1 MSAPEL
7 PQIVLKPRKA
17 LPFFSR
23 HPWVF
28 QGAVDWLVG
37 DPQPGDV
44 VDVIDDVE
52 RFVARGLFNPESQI
66 CVRLYSWD
74 EAVQLD
80 EAFWSQRLDDAIAL
94 RRRLFGA
101 SQPDDRRMDASPV
114 RPVED
119 SAEHVAKTADGRGVH
134 PTGGRPFATDS
145 ACRLVFSEADGL
157 SGLTVDRYG
166 DWLLVQVTSLALS
179 KRLDLIVQLL
189 QSKLQPR
196 GIWLRTEK
204 GIREAE
210 GLELTDGL
218 LWGEAPP
225 RPLVIRE
232 NGVQFSLDVAEGQKT
247 GFFLDQR
254 DNRRRVAEFVRAA
267 TGCCF
272 GLPPGTGNEIN
283 DPTHPSSASVS
294 HRVLDVCCYSGG
306 FALNCL
312 VNGGASHVTGVDMSE
327 SALALARSNAE
338 LNGVADRLTLVKRD
352 CFKALEELA
361 AAGERFDTVI
371 LDPPKLARHRQGVAA
386 ALRGYYSL
394 NRSAIS
400 LLKPGGL
407 LVTCS
412 CSGHVSHEMFL
423 DALANAALH
432 ENRRL
437 QILETRGAAADH
449 PTSVTCLETD
459 YLKCYL
465 CRVV

>member
-1 MSAPEL
+1 MQDLQL

-37 DPQPGDV
+37 EPQPGDV
-44 VDVIDDVE
+44 VDVIDDAE
-52 RFVARGLFNPESQI
+52 RFVARGLFNPQSQI

-74 EAVQLD
+74 EAVPLD

-94 RRRLFGA
+94 RRGLFGEFG
-101 SQPDDRRMDASPV
+101 P
-114 RPVED
+114 
-119 SAEHVAKTADGRGVH
+119 
-134 PTGGRPFATDS
+134 DS
-145 ACRLVFSEADGL
+145 ACRLAFSEADGL

-189 QSKLQPR
+189 QTKLQPR

-225 RPLVIRE
+225 RPLLIRE

-254 DNRRRVAEFVRAA
+254 DNRRRVAEFVR
-267 TGCCF
+267 G
-272 GLPPGTGNEIN
+272 
-283 DPTHPSSASVS
+283 

-371 LDPPKLARHRQGVAA
+371 LDPPKLARHRQGVEA

-394 NRSAIS
+394 NRSALS
-400 LLKPGGL
+400 VLKPGGFL
-407 LVTCS
+407 ATCS
-412 CSGHVSHEMFL
+412 CSGHVSSEMFV
-423 DALANAALH
+423 DTLAQAALH

-437 QILETRGAAADH
+437 QILEARGAAADH

>member
-1 MSAPEL
+1 MSSPML
-7 PQIVLKPRKA
+7 PRIVLKPRKA

-37 DPQPGDV
+37 DPQPGAV

-52 RFVARGLFNPESQI
+52 RFVARGLFNPQSQI

-74 EAVQLD
+74 EAIPLD
-80 EAFWSQRLDDAIAL
+80 EAFWSQRLDDAITL
-94 RRRLFGA
+94 RRGLFPQL
-101 SQPDDRRMDASPV
+101 SDVLESVPDARSV
-114 RPVED
+114 RD
-119 SAEHVAKTADGRGVH
+119 TAAQ
-134 PTGGRPFATDS
+134 F

-166 DWLLVQVTSLALS
+166 DWLMVQVTSLALS

-189 QSKLQPR
+189 QAKLQPR

-210 GLELTDGL
+210 GLELADGL

-225 RPLVIRE
+225 RPLIIRE

-267 TGCCF
+267 TGGCF

-283 DPTHPSSASVS
+283 GPAHPSSASAN

-327 SALALARSNAE
+327 SALVLARSNAE

-352 CFKALEELA
+352 CFKALEEFA

-371 LDPPKLARHRQGVAA
+371 LDPPKLARHRQGVEA

-394 NRSAIS
+394 NRSALSI
-400 LLKPGGL
+400 LKPGGIL
-407 LVTCS
+407 ATCS
-412 CSGHVSHEMFL
+412 CSGHVSSEMFV
-423 DALANAALH
+423 DTLAQAALH

-437 QILETRGAAADH
+437 QILESRGAAADH

-465 CRVV
+465 CRVI

>member
-1 MSAPEL
+1 MSPQPL

-44 VDVIDDVE
+44 VDVIDNAE

-74 EAVQLD
+74 EAVPLD
-80 EAFWSQRLDDAIAL
+80 ESFWSQRLDDAIAL
-94 RRRLFGA
+94 RRRLFGT
-101 SQPDDRRMDASPV
+101 RRMDASSV
-114 RPVED
+114 RQGDNSNE
-119 SAEHVAKTADGRGVH
+119 KTDGRGVH
-134 PTGGRPFATDS
+134 PTEEPTFSADS

-166 DWLLVQVTSLALS
+166 DWLLLQVTSFAVS
-179 KRLDLIVQLL
+179 KRLDLIVELL
-189 QSKLQPR
+189 RSKLNPR
-196 GIWLRTEK
+196 GVWLRTEK

-218 LWGEAPP
+218 LWGDAPP

-254 DNRRRVAEFVRAA
+254 DNRRRVAD
-267 TGCCF
+267 
-272 GLPPGTGNEIN
+272 L
-283 DPTHPSSASVS
+283 VS
-294 HRVLDVCCYSGG
+294 GHRVLDLCCYSGG

-327 SALALARSNAE
+327 SALALAQSNAE

-352 CFKALEELA
+352 CFKALEEFA
-361 AAGERFDTVI
+361 TAGERFDTVI
-371 LDPPKLARHRQGVAA
+371 LDPPKLARHKQGVEA

-394 NRSAIS
+394 NRSALSI
-400 LLKPGGL
+400 LKPGGF

-412 CSGHVSHEMFL
+412 CSGHVSHETFL
-423 DALANAALH
+423 DALAQAALH

-437 QILETRGAAADH
+437 QILEARGAAADH
-449 PTSVTCLETD
+449 PTSITCLESD

>member
-1 MSAPEL
+1 MSSQPL

-37 DPQPGDV
+37 EPSPGDV
-44 VDVIDDVE
+44 VDVIDDAE
-52 RFVARGLFNPESQI
+52 RFVARGLFNPQSQI

-74 EAVQLD
+74 EAVPLD
-80 EAFWSQRLDDAIAL
+80 ESFWSQRLDDAIAL
-94 RRRLFGA
+94 RRGLFGIRSNGDPTPREGEA
-101 SQPDDRRMDASPV
+101 PAEPFDQRAAH
-114 RPVED
+114 D
-119 SAEHVAKTADGRGVH
+119 SAARQE
-134 PTGGRPFATDS
+134 PRPPGSMFSPNS

-157 SGLTVDRYG
+157 SGLTVDCYG
-166 DWLLVQVTSLALS
+166 DWLIVQVTSLALS
-179 KRLDLIVQLL
+179 KRLDLLVQLL
-189 QSKLQPR
+189 QTKLQPR

-210 GLELTDGL
+210 GLELADGL
-218 LWGEAPP
+218 LGGEAPP
-225 RPLVIRE
+225 RPLIIRE
-232 NGVQFSLDVAEGQKT
+232 NGVRFSLDLAEGQKT

-254 DNRRRVAEFVRAA
+254 DNRRRVAELVR
-267 TGCCF
+267 G
-272 GLPPGTGNEIN
+272 
-283 DPTHPSSASVS
+283 

-312 VNGGASHVTGVDMSE
+312 VNGGATHVTGVDMSE
-327 SALALARSNAE
+327 SALALARSNAK

-352 CFKALEELA
+352 CFKALEEFA
-361 AAGERFDTVI
+361 AGGERFDTVI
-371 LDPPKLARHRQGVAA
+371 LDPPKLARHRQGVEA

-394 NRSAIS
+394 NRSALS
-400 LLKPGGL
+400 VLKPGGIL
-407 LVTCS
+407 ATCS
-412 CSGHVSHEMFL
+412 CSGHVSSEMFVET
-423 DALANAALH
+423 LAQAALH

-437 QILETRGAAADH
+437 QILEARGAAADH

>member
-1 MSAPEL
+1 MTSITL

-44 VDVIDDVE
+44 VDVIDDAE
-52 RFVARGLFNPESQI
+52 RFVARGIFNPESQI

-74 EAVQLD
+74 ETVPLD
-80 EAFWSQRLDDAIAL
+80 EAFWSQRLEDAIGL
-94 RRRLFGA
+94 RVGLFGA
-101 SQPDDRRMDASPV
+101 ADSRDRRMDASSV
-114 RPVED
+114 RPSEED
-119 SAEHVAKTADGRGVH
+119 HKQVAELTDGRGVH
-134 PTGGRPFATDS
+134 PTGQSFTPDS

-157 SGLTVDRYG
+157 SGLVVDRYG
-166 DWLLVQVTSLALS
+166 DWLLLQVTSLALG
-179 KRLDLIVQLL
+179 KRLDLIVELL
-189 QSKLQPR
+189 RSKLNPR

-210 GLELTDGL
+210 GLELADGL

-232 NGVQFSLDVAEGQKT
+232 NGVQFQLDVAEGQKT

-254 DNRRRVAEFVRAA
+254 DNRRRVADLVR
-267 TGCCF
+267 G
-272 GLPPGTGNEIN
+272 
-283 DPTHPSSASVS
+283 

-306 FALNCL
+306 FSLNCL

-327 SALALARSNAE
+327 SALALAQSNAE

-352 CFKALEELA
+352 CFKALEEFA

-371 LDPPKLARHRQGVAA
+371 LDPPKLARHKQGIEA

-394 NRSAIS
+394 NRSALSI
-400 LLKPGGL
+400 LKPGGF

-412 CSGHVSHEMFL
+412 CSGQVSHERFL
-423 DALANAALH
+423 DAVAQAALH

-449 PTSVTCLETD
+449 PTSVTCLESD

-465 CRVV
+465 CRVI